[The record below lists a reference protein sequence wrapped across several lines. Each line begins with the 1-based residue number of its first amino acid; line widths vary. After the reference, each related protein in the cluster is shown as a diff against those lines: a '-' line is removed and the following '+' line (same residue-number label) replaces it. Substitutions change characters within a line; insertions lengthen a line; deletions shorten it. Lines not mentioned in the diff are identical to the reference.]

1 METLHIIVE
10 KTDSGFSAY
19 IDQVPGCITVGE
31 SLSEIKKNMKEALEL
46 HLEGMIAEKEEF
58 PKVLSGKYRME
69 IQLDV
74 KQLFTY
80 FKELNASAIAKRIS
94 MNDSLLRQYIIG
106 KKSPSEKQSMRILS
120 GVRDFGR
127 DLVALG

>member
-1 METLHIIVE
+1 MGTLYIIVE

-19 IDQVPGCITVGE
+19 IDQVPGCVTVGK

-46 HLEGMIAEKEEF
+46 HLEGLIEEKEEI
-58 PKVLSGKYRME
+58 PKILVGKYRME

-127 DLVALG
+127 DLVALC

>member
-1 METLHIIVE
+1 MEILRIIVE
-10 KTDSGFSAY
+10 KTDTGFSAY
-19 IDQVPGCITVGE
+19 VDKVPGCITVGE

-46 HLEGMIAEKEEF
+46 HLEGLIEEKEEI
-58 PKVLSGKYRME
+58 PKALTGRYKIE

-74 KQLFTY
+74 RQLFNY

-106 KKSPSEKQSMRILS
+106 NKSPSEKQSMRILI
-120 GVRDFGR
+120 GVRDFGK
-127 DLVALG
+127 DLVALS